1 MASSYLTARRTQR
14 TRRIRWLAITLA
26 SLIGLI
32 GYYGPWVPHKA
43 AGLIVIGL
51 DIAEYVK
58 FIPEVAS
65 GRIAL
70 RREIFYLP
78 LFAVSMGASLFASRR
93 VLPLWSRWLM
103 AVLAVP
109 LALAMLPPA
118 WNPTILLQP
127 EFRLQTLAIAF
138 CLMLVPGAMLL
149 RGVPDRP
156 ILIVIALLSLAAA
169 IAPAWGYVQVYAA
182 IEALYRQP
190 LALGWG
196 FWVGTGGFLAAA
208 LIAIAEAIRG

>member
-1 MASSYLTARRTQR
+1 MAYRYLTARRTQH

-26 SLIGLI
+26 GLIGLI

-51 DIAEYVK
+51 DLAEYVK
-58 FIPEVAS
+58 FIAEVAS

-78 LFAVSMGASLFASRR
+78 LFAASVGASLLASRR
-93 VLPLWSRWLM
+93 VLPFWSRWLV
-103 AVLAVP
+103 AAIAIP

-118 WNPTILLQP
+118 WNPGILLQP

-156 ILIVIALLSLAAA
+156 ILIVIALLSLTAA
-169 IAPAWGYVQVYAA
+169 IAPAGGYVQVHAA

-196 FWVGTGGFLAAA
+196 FWVGTGGFLTAA

>member
-1 MASSYLTARRTQR
+1 MASRYLIARRTLR

-26 SLIGLI
+26 GLIGLI

-51 DIAEYVK
+51 DLAEYVK

-78 LFAVSMGASLFASRR
+78 LFTASLGASLLASRR
-93 VLPLWSRWLM
+93 VLPLWSRWLI
-103 AVLAVP
+103 AVLAIP

-118 WNPTILLQP
+118 WNPDILLQP
-127 EFRLQTLAIAF
+127 EFRLQTLAIAS
-138 CLMLVPGAMLL
+138 CLMFVPGAMLL

-156 ILIVIALLSLAAA
+156 ILVVIAILSLTAA
-169 IAPAWGYVQVYAA
+169 IAPAWGYVQVHAA
-182 IEALYRQP
+182 IETLYRQP

-196 FWVGTGGFLAAA
+196 FLVGAGGFLAAGF
-208 LIAIAEAIRG
+208 ISIAEAIRG

>member
-1 MASSYLTARRTQR
+1 MASHYLTARRILR
-14 TRRIRWLAITLA
+14 TRRIRWLAIFLA

-43 AGLIVIGL
+43 AGLVVIGL
-51 DIAEYVK
+51 DLAEYVK

-70 RREIFYLP
+70 RREMFYLP
-78 LFAVSMGASLFASRR
+78 LFATSVGASLSASRR
-93 VLPLWSRWLM
+93 VLPLWIRWLM
-103 AVLAVP
+103 AFIAIP

-118 WNPTILLQP
+118 WNPAILLLP

-138 CLMLVPGAMLL
+138 CLILLPGVMVL
-149 RGVPDRP
+149 RSVPDRP
-156 ILIVIALLSLAAA
+156 ILIVVGLLSLSAA
-169 IAPAWGYVQVYAA
+169 IAPAWGYVQVHAA
-182 IEALYRQP
+182 IETLYRQP

-196 FWVGTGGFLAAA
+196 FWLCAGGFLAAA
-208 LIAIAEAIRG
+208 FISIAEAIRG

>member
-1 MASSYLTARRTQR
+1 MASRYLTTRRTLR
-14 TRRIRWLAITLA
+14 TRRIRWLAIFLA

-43 AGLIVIGL
+43 AGLVVIGL
-51 DIAEYVK
+51 DLAEYVK
-58 FIPEVAS
+58 FIPEFAS
-65 GRIAL
+65 GMIAF

-78 LFAVSMGASLFASRR
+78 LFAMSVEASLLASRR
-93 VLPLWSRWLM
+93 VLPTWSRWLI
-103 AVLAVP
+103 AFLAIP

-118 WNPTILLQP
+118 WNPGILLQP
-127 EFRLQTLAIAF
+127 EFRLQTLAIVF
-138 CLMLVPGAMLL
+138 CLMLVPGTMLL

-156 ILIVIALLSLAAA
+156 ILVVIALLSLTAA
-169 IAPAWGYVQVYAA
+169 IAPAWGYVQVHAA

-196 FWVGTGGFLAAA
+196 FWAGAGGFLAAA
-208 LIAIAEAIRG
+208 FISIAEAIRG

>member
-1 MASSYLTARRTQR
+1 MASRYLTARRTQR
-14 TRRIRWLAITLA
+14 TRRIRWLAIFLA
-26 SLIGLI
+26 GLIGLL

-43 AGLIVIGL
+43 AGLVVIGL
-51 DIAEYVK
+51 DLAEYVK
-58 FIPEVAS
+58 FIPEFAS
-65 GRIAL
+65 GKIAF

-78 LFAVSMGASLFASRR
+78 LFAASVGASLLASRR
-93 VLPLWSRWLM
+93 ILPTWSRWLI
-103 AVLAVP
+103 ALLAIP

-118 WNPTILLQP
+118 WNPAILLQP

-156 ILIVIALLSLAAA
+156 ILVIIALLGLAAA
-169 IAPAWGYVQVYAA
+169 IAPAWGYVQVHAA

-196 FWVGTGGFLAAA
+196 FWVGAGGFLAAA
-208 LIAIAEAIRG
+208 FISIAEAIRG

>member
-1 MASSYLTARRTQR
+1 MASRYLTARRTQR
-14 TRRIRWLAITLA
+14 TRRIRWLAIFLA
-26 SLIGLI
+26 GLIGLI

-43 AGLIVIGL
+43 AGLVVIGL
-51 DIAEYVK
+51 DLAEYVK

-78 LFAVSMGASLFASRR
+78 LFVASVAASLMASRS
-93 VLPLWSRWLM
+93 VLPTWSRWLI
-103 AVLAVP
+103 ASIAIP

-118 WNPTILLQP
+118 WNPAILLQP

-138 CLMLVPGAMLL
+138 CLILVPGAMLL
-149 RGVPDRP
+149 RSVPDRP
-156 ILIVIALLSLAAA
+156 ILVVIGLLSLTAA
-169 IAPAWGYVQVYAA
+169 IAPAWGYVQVHPA

-208 LIAIAEAIRG
+208 FISIAEAIRG

>member
-1 MASSYLTARRTQR
+1 MASRYLIARQTLR
-14 TRRIRWLAITLA
+14 TRRIRWLAIFLA
-26 SLIGLI
+26 GLFALI

-51 DIAEYVK
+51 DLAEYVK

-65 GRIAL
+65 GEIAL
-70 RREIFYLP
+70 HREIFYLP
-78 LFAVSMGASLFASRR
+78 LFAASVGASLFASRR

-118 WNPTILLQP
+118 WNPTILLRP

-149 RGVPDRP
+149 RSVPDRS
-156 ILIVIALLSLAAA
+156 ILVVIGIMSLAAA
-169 IAPAWGYVQVYAA
+169 IAPAWGYVQVHAA
-182 IEALYRQP
+182 IETLYRQP

-196 FWVGTGGFLAAA
+196 FWVGTGGLLAAA
-208 LIAIAEAIRG
+208 FIAIAEAIRG

>member
-1 MASSYLTARRTQR
+1 MASRYLTARQTQR
-14 TRRIRWLAITLA
+14 TRRIRWLAISLA
-26 SLIGLI
+26 GLIGLL

-51 DIAEYVK
+51 DLAEYVK
-58 FIPEVAS
+58 FIPEFAS
-65 GRIAL
+65 GKIAF

-78 LFAVSMGASLFASRR
+78 LFAASVGASLLASRR
-93 VLPLWSRWLM
+93 VLPTWTRWLI
-103 AVLAVP
+103 ALLATP

-118 WNPTILLQP
+118 WSPGILLQP
-127 EFRLQTLAIAF
+127 EFRLQTVAIAF
-138 CLMLVPGAMLL
+138 CLLLVPSALLL

-156 ILIVIALLSLAAA
+156 ILVVIALLSLAAA
-169 IAPAWGYVQVYAA
+169 IAPAWGYVQIHAA

-196 FWVGTGGFLAAA
+196 FWAGAGGFLAAA
-208 LIAIAEAIRG
+208 FIAIAEAIRG

>member
-1 MASSYLTARRTQR
+1 MASRYLTAHRTQR
-14 TRRIRWLAITLA
+14 TRRIRWLAITLVG
-26 SLIGLI
+26 LIGLI

-51 DIAEYVK
+51 DLAEYVK

-78 LFAVSMGASLFASRR
+78 LFAASVGASLFASRR
-93 VLPLWSRWLM
+93 VLPLWSRWLI
-103 AVLAVP
+103 AVFAIP

-118 WNPTILLQP
+118 WNPAILLLP
-127 EFRLQTLAIAF
+127 EFRLQNVAIAF

-169 IAPAWGYVQVYAA
+169 IAPAWGYVQVHAA

-196 FWVGTGGFLAAA
+196 FWVGAGGFLAAA
-208 LIAIAEAIRG
+208 FIAIAEAIRG